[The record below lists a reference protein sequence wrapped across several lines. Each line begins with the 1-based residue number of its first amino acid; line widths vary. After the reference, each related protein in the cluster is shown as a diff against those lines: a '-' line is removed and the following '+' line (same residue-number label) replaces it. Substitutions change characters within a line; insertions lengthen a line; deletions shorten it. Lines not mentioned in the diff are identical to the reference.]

1 MVVWIF
7 AIATIALLV
16 VMIQLMLLYQR
27 RFNEIRIRQDPVR
40 RRIENHYS
48 EIENGYTRIDDAVVS
63 GQEEIGLAID
73 HLHKQRDA
81 LTQAMSQLQVQADSV
96 APPSESEGDEG
107 MLEVAVASEPDP
119 HALLRKAQSRY
130 EQIEVSI
137 RELEKDATNVR
148 RNMERIEVKM
158 RRKSSAELQEAA
170 KDEGEHEHEDG
181 E

>member
-1 MVVWIF
+1 MFVWIF

-16 VMIQLMLLYQR
+16 VIIQLTLLYQR

-48 EIENGYTRIDDAVVS
+48 EMENGCNRIEDAVVS
-63 GQEEIGLAID
+63 GQEEIDLAID
-73 HLHKQRDA
+73 HLHEQRDA
-81 LTQAMSQLQVQADSV
+81 LTQAMSQLQAPADS
-96 APPSESEGDEG
+96 AGPPSESEGDEG
-107 MLEVAVASEPDP
+107 VLEVAVASGPDP
-119 HALLRKAQSRY
+119 HALLRKVQSRC

-137 RELEKDATNVR
+137 RELEKDATNIS

-170 KDEGEHEHEDG
+170 KDEDEHEDG